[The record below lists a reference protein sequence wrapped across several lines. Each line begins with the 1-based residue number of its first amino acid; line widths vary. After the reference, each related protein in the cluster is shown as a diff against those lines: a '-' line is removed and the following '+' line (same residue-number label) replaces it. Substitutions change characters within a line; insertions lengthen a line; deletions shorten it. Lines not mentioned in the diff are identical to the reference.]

1 MFSDCLHRIFT
12 RVLCGAQDFPWVM
25 PFSNPDHPGVKE
37 MLFTSLGEICS
48 LFTRIL
54 NFRLS
59 LGVFPGLDSTS
70 GVLLLNEVIS
80 VFAGFPVITLLL
92 FCFNRTMESVNGR

>member
-1 MFSDCLHRIFT
+1 MKIYYT
-12 RVLCGAQDFPWVM
+12 
-25 PFSNPDHPGVKE
+25 DHPGVKE

-54 NFRLS
+54 NFKLS
-59 LGVFPGLDSTS
+59 LGWIPPG
-70 GVLLLNEVIS
+70 GVLLLNEIIS
-80 VFAGFPVITLLL
+80 IYAGFAIITLLL